1 MLSPPAVIFP
11 FYSGVLTLNQFLGY
25 EMHDQFSVLSASLI
39 AAILGGGGGVRGR
52 QTHKQPTKISIK
64 ERIDRVRTHIWNRDV
79 V

>member
-1 MLSPPAVIFP
+1 
-11 FYSGVLTLNQFLGY
+11 
-25 EMHDQFSVLSASLI
+25 MHDQFSVLSAGLI
-39 AAILGGGGGVRGR
+39 AAILGAGGGGGR